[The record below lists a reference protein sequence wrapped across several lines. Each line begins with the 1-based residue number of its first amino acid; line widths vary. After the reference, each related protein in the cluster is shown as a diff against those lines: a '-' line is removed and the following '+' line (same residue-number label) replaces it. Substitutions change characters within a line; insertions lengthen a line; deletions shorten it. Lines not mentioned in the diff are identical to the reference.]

1 MRIIKEENRPV
12 FKDIKLAGQANASID
27 LGVGEH
33 VISINDVN
41 PENSVMGLGI
51 SHVFSGE
58 SGTNGTGTGFKLNL
72 EEKLVLNEYED
83 GGHSYTYTDA
93 NGRKYHFT
101 PYYYYLN
108 DDNKKEYVLR
118 NTFFVDIDGVM
129 QHNGKRVYAEYRSAT
144 GLNLVSPILGIINV
158 DTWLD
163 QRNENLRQ
171 AQEKKESLK
180 NAIRDYRSMSCLDE
194 SNTISDQLKTEYDNY
209 NLVANLI
216 DGAKINTCALMP
228 RVVAEQYQQ
237 LLIQRKSLEDQDKAL
252 TNQKSL
258 LEKEKL
264 KENKTQDEKDDID
277 AQISI
282 VESQIATNSQ
292 QTTLVEKLLDDIKY
306 NRNNYVVQFE
316 SNYKAYILACQE
328 VERLQKEV
336 VERFLTDGKQYKG
349 YNADGDLVVIFDSHQ
364 NSVVIEREFDY
375 VGSKKWFIKRV
386 YDNMNNSILF
396 NYLSD
401 GKLSSIVDTK
411 GNTVSYEY
419 DLGGYLISIKKSNG
433 EEYNINYADNKINA
447 ITEGACRQK
456 NVISYLG
463 SGIENIDYYTLDSS
477 DEWVLVD
484 RVLFERFYFVG
495 ILVKM
500 NIVRENSKEEYY
512 TNGDSIYEYRLI
524 ENNVVV
530 DAERYEYIPYWSKM
544 NANEDPKEVVIKA
557 KKDTLYITSV
567 ENFLFEK
574 GDTVTTYLN
583 EYNKPRKREYS
594 PVVISTLGV
603 TKQVCIDY
611 VYDDTQKLVEEITT
625 NKYSNEK
632 KGRISHKEYTYN
644 QFGEVVKIVSY
655 TEGRED
661 TYGKAV
667 EEYEYDEKGN
677 VIKSFT
683 YNTLD
688 SSSKFYTE
696 NTYDESGKTL
706 SQKSETGENEVKFNY
721 ANNRLVEENLPN
733 GSKFAYGYD
742 DKGNLTSISHST
754 VDGESNSTERI
765 YQNGLLTTLKSGKN
779 EIHYTYD
786 FKRRIKSIDLNGT
799 KNYLTY
805 TYTDDVDYNGIKA
818 DIVLATYAPR
828 YSGASADTVET
839 ITDKK
844 GNVLCVKQNGIV
856 QIEKT
861 YEKGLINS
869 LEDKVKNLKLKYTRD
884 DLDNVTSI
892 TSENEEVDSPE
903 YSEQFILDGRS
914 RLTKHIVNGYTTSK
928 KYKEYTVDM
937 LDSVSCKD
945 TKTQY
950 EYDPNGRIIKKEYL
964 TSSTKR
970 HEIQYSYLKK
980 GDHATN
986 LVSTVRYGYKKN
998 TTKYFLYDTI
1008 NYTYDEMG
1016 NITHVKK
1023 NGVIEVRY
1031 TYDKLSRLIREDNKL
1046 LNKTYTFLYDN
1057 NGNILFKKIYD
1068 FTLCTQLELEEKT
1081 PLSTTHNKYGFD
1093 QLKENGPYT
1102 CTYDKL
1108 GNPNIYKNKS
1118 MIWECGRRLK
1128 KYKDIELNYDGFGR
1142 RIKKGELEFTYD
1154 LSGRLL
1160 GQSNGIEFIYDENE
1174 MIGLLHTTIRQGE
1187 ILEDGTIE
1195 EIKTTKKYYYQKD
1208 VSGNVIALLD
1218 EKGIH
1223 VVHYVYDA
1231 WGNHEVVDLN
1241 GEVIEDK
1248 SHIGHVNPIRYRSYY
1263 YDSDFGF
1270 YYLKT
1275 RYYDPKVGRFINMD
1289 DTAFLAPDVINGL
1302 NLYAYCGNNPVM
1314 NVDPNGKF
1322 FISFL
1327 LVSIGIGAAFG
1338 GTIAGV
1344 TAYNYGARGWDLVG
1358 SIVGGAILGGG
1369 MGAIMAIGGAAGL
1382 ASIGAGLTGFSL
1394 SAGAAFGIS
1403 VAVGAGAGLLSYTA
1417 ETLISPS
1424 KQWSW
1429 AEFGKN
1435 GLSGLLKGAVTFRI
1449 ASLGAKFG
1457 AFDKVF
1463 LKDVLGK
1470 EVVKDVFSYDIAKGI
1485 LASIIPSAGR
1495 QFFTQAAY
1503 YLGESLTKM
1512 FFVSS
1517 FAAGARWIIDKIFG
1531 I

>member
-216 DGAKINTCALMP
+216 DGAKISTCALMP

-237 LLIQRKSLEDQDKAL
+237 LLIQKKSLEDQDDAL
-252 TNQKSL
+252 LKEKETLEKKQTLLPTQIEGTSDATLKQYYEDQKSYVV
-258 LEKEKL
+258 
-264 KENKTQDEKDDID
+264 TQLP
-277 AQISI
+277 I
-282 VESQIATNSQ
+282 VASQRATNSQ
-292 QTTLVEKLLDDIKY
+292 QITLVKKLLDDIKY

-336 VERFLTDGKQYKG
+336 VARFLTDGKQYKG

-411 GNTVSYEY
+411 GVITKYEY
-419 DLGGYLISIKKSNG
+419 DNSGKLISIKNDKEYSI
-433 EEYNINYADNKINA
+433 EYNVNGKPLSITENISKEKSVLAYNNIGLNKI
-447 ITEGACRQK
+447 
-456 NVISYLG
+456 
-463 SGIENIDYYTLDSS
+463 ENYSLETDENGDNLILDSLSIDY
-477 DEWVLVD
+477 VLNASGEYVD
-484 RVLFERFYFVG
+484 VVTISNEHQRER
-495 ILVKM
+495 
-500 NIVRENSKEEYY
+500 YY
-512 TNGDSIYEYRLI
+512 LNYRNLYEYRLE
-524 ENNVVV
+524 ENGVVV
-530 DAERYEYIPYWSKM
+530 KAQKYDYVPYWQGSEIQE
-544 NANEDPKEVVIKA
+544 NPREVVINA
-557 KKDTLYITSV
+557 KKSSLFTTDLDNYIFV
-567 ENFLFEK
+567 EGEEK
-574 GDTVTTYLN
+574 TTVLNEHNMPEKTTYSQTKVGQSN
-583 EYNKPRKREYS
+583 VKKKVTIEYF
-594 PVVISTLGV
+594 
-603 TKQVCIDY
+603 
-611 VYDDTQKLVEEITT
+611 YDDNKKLIKETT
-625 NKYSNEK
+625 TEKYTSIADSI
-632 KGRISHKEYTYN
+632 ISHKEYTYN

-688 SSSKFYTE
+688 SSNKFYTE
-696 NTYDESGKTL
+696 KTYDESGKTL

-861 YEKGLINS
+861 YEKGLINT
-869 LEDKVKNLKLKYTRD
+869 LEDKVKNLKFKYTRD

-903 YSEQFILDGRS
+903 YSEQYILDGRS

-1031 TYDKLSRLIREDNKL
+1031 TYDNLSRLVREDNKL

-1108 GNPNIYKNKS
+1108 GNPTIYKNKS

-1187 ILEDGTIE
+1187 ILEDGTVE
-1195 EIKTTKKYYYQKD
+1195 EIKTTKKYHYQKD

-1223 VVHYVYDA
+1223 VVNYVYDA

-1322 FISFL
+1322 AISAIL
-1327 LVSIGIGAAFG
+1327 ASILIGAAIGAGSYTVGQVIEYAITGTFEWSWG
-1338 GTIAGV
+1338 GFI
-1344 TAYNYGARGWDLVG
+1344 G
-1358 SIVGGAILGGG
+1358 SIVGGAISGLVPGVSVFASTVVISATTMIGENISGDSNYSIFDIAINSIISG
-1369 MGAIMAIGGAAGL
+1369 MFASL
-1382 ASIGAGLTGFSL
+1382 SIGIFRNTSRIFS
-1394 SAGAAFGIS
+1394 SKNQGAYTMFLRDRLDGTLKMFVSHIS
-1403 VAVGAGAGLLSYTA
+1403 GR
-1417 ETLISPS
+1417 
-1424 KQWSW
+1424 
-1429 AEFGKN
+1429 EFVK
-1435 GLSGLLKGAVTFRI
+1435 R
-1449 ASLGAKFG
+1449 
-1457 AFDKVF
+1457 F
-1463 LKDVLGK
+1463 LNNAL
-1470 EVVKDVFSYDIAKGI
+1470 
-1485 LASIIPSAGR
+1485 
-1495 QFFTQAAY
+1495 
-1503 YLGESLTKM
+1503 ESLD
-1512 FFVSS
+1512 SS
-1517 FAAGARWIIDKIFG
+1517 YINWHKPLIRQGE
-1531 I
+1531 